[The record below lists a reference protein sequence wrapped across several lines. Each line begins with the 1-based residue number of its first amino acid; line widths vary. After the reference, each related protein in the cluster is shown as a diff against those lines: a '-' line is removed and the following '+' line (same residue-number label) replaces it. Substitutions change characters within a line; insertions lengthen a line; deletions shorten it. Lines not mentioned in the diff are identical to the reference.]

1 MVRRDYYEILGVRR
15 EASEQDLKKAYRR
28 LALKYHPDKNP
39 GDRKSEEKFKELNE
53 AYEALSDSQKR
64 QRYDTYGHAGVSGEG
79 SSGFASRQGGF
90 GDVFGDIF
98 EDFFGGTSGRGRV
111 RPERGA
117 DLQYSLRISLEDAV
131 FGKNAN
137 IKIPKLENCSTCG
150 GTGAKSAGGIRTC
163 STCHGTGSLRFQ
175 QGFFS
180 INRTCSHCQG
190 EGRVILE
197 PCSKCRGRK
206 KVQRDKTLSVKIP
219 AGVETGNRL
228 RLSGEG
234 EPGSNNGPPG
244 DLYVVL
250 NVSDHPIFTRD
261 GDDLRCDLTITFTQ
275 AALGAKVGV
284 DTLTKGKVQLKIP
297 PGTQNGRVFRLKGIG
312 APNLRGHRIGDQLV
326 EIHVRV
332 PTKLTPRQRELLE
345 EFSKLGGETVSNEEG
360 FFEKVK
366 NIF

>member
-1 MVRRDYYEILGVRR
+1 MARRDYYEILGIGR

-28 LALKYHPDKNP
+28 LAIKHHPDKNP
-39 GDRKSEEKFKELNE
+39 GNKKAEEKFKEISE
-53 AYEALSDSQKR
+53 AYEILSDSQKR
-64 QRYDTYGHAGVSGEG
+64 RRYDAYGHAGVSGE
-79 SSGFASRQGGF
+79 SSGGFDPRQGGF

-117 DLQYSLRISLEDAV
+117 DLQYNLRIRFEDAV
-131 FGKNAN
+131 FGKDAN
-137 IKIPKLENCSTCG
+137 IKIPKWENCSTCG
-150 GTGAKSAGGIRTC
+150 GTGAKSASGIRTC
-163 STCHGTGSLRFQ
+163 SSCNGAGSVRFQ

-197 PCSKCRGRK
+197 PCSKCRGQK
-206 KVQRDKTLSVKIP
+206 KIKRDKTLSVKIP

-250 NVSDHPIFTRD
+250 NVSGHPIFTRD
-261 GDDLRCDLTITFTQ
+261 GDDLLCDLTITITQ
-275 AALGAKVGV
+275 AALGATV
-284 DTLTKGKVQLKIP
+284 DANTLTKGKVHLKIP

-312 APNLRGHRIGDQLV
+312 VPSLRGNRIGDQLV
-326 EIHVRV
+326 KIHVRI

-345 EFSKLGGETVSNEEG
+345 ELSKLEGESVSKEEG

-366 NIF
+366 SIF